1 MESVDEMGIIITRHV
16 KSTETNFYWNHNLKC
31 LKRLY
36 PKLKIVIIDDN
47 SNEKFLKPLNEYSNT
62 TEIKSEY
69 KGRGELLP
77 YIYLI
82 KNNFFKNALILHDS
96 VFMHIKINFLKL
108 IRDKVKVLPIWHFNP
123 DKEDID
129 NRMHIATYLSNSNQI
144 YSKLNLNENILGLN
158 YLKWYGCFGAQ
169 TFINRDFLLQL
180 NQKYMITNLIPHI
193 KNRQD
198 RQCLERILGC
208 IFYSEYKSKKKSL
221 LGDIMSYQKY
231 GYSFQEY
238 ITDIHKK
245 RLPKL
250 IVKVWTGR

>member
-1 MESVDEMGIIITRHV
+1 MTSVDEMGIIITRHV
-16 KSTETNFYWNHNLKC
+16 KSIETNFYWNHNIKC

-36 PKLKIVIIDDN
+36 PHLKLVVIDDN
-47 SNEKFLKPLNEYSNT
+47 SNEKFLKTLNKYDNIT
-62 TEIKSEY
+62 VIKSEY

-96 VFMHIKINFLKL
+96 VFMHVKINFLKL
-108 IRDKVKVLPIWHFNP
+108 IRDNVKVLPIWHFNP

-129 NRMHIATYLSNSNQI
+129 NRLNIASYLHNANQI

-158 YLKWYGCFGAQ
+158 HLKWYGCFGAQ
-169 TFINRDFLLQL
+169 TFINRDFLLHL
-180 NQKYMITNLIPHI
+180 NRKYMLTNLIPHI
-193 KNRQD
+193 NTRQD

-208 IFYSEYKSKKKSL
+208 IFYSEYKSDKKSL
-221 LGDIMSYQKY
+221 LGDIMCYQKY
-231 GYSFQEY
+231 GYSFKEY
-238 ITDIHKK
+238 MTDINKK